1 LNEASD
7 DTYLPSLSMLEMLGR
22 LVDEVSDATFFFG
35 KHVITAEVPVKTRN
49 LQFTVIIQ
57 LTYNPSYSACFFFQ
71 SEQYFSLKKNQPTV
85 FFNRL
90 IIPAERLLCH
100 QNL

>member
-57 LTYNPSYSACFFFQ
+57 LTYNPSYSACFFF
-71 SEQYFSLKKNQPTV
+71 SVGTIFFSQKKISQQC
-85 FFNRL
+85 FSAGL
-90 IIPAERLLCH
+90 
-100 QNL
+100 

>member
-57 LTYNPSYSACFFFQ
+57 LTYNPSYSACFFF
-71 SEQYFSLKKNQPTV
+71 SRNNIFLSKKISQQCFLTG
-85 FFNRL
+85 L
-90 IIPAERLLCH
+90 
-100 QNL
+100 